1 MNKRNSASIL
11 DGRDR
16 ASIRPTPFRI
26 AKCGRRTTMG
36 IDDGFAFDLDAGRR
50 TVAFLASSRDPDNRL
65 VDLAVVAAVCSDDGT
80 LVDHLGELLVS
91 LPPDACLNTMGSEA
105 PWRRTLD
112 QALQIVDVV
121 VAHDAWAQRQ
131 AVEAVHDGFAR
142 HDWGCSRHGIDW
154 RGLGFPSDHLADI
167 SGHVGLQPQGWRAI
181 DQCRLLLDV
190 LTRPDEI
197 GTKPQLAQLL
207 ASVDTENVRLFAG
220 DVPAAHMPA
229 LLRRGYRWSPG
240 QNGAPEGFFVDRA
253 RDAAQAERRFLAGLL
268 GRDEADL
275 LERQLPASERYR
287 LP

>member
-1 MNKRNSASIL
+1 MNKKNSASIL

-16 ASIRPTPFRI
+16 APIRPVPSRI
-26 AKCGRRTTMG
+26 AECGRRTTIG
-36 IDDGFAFDLDAGRR
+36 LNDGFALDPRASRR
-50 TVAFLASSRDPDNRL
+50 TVAFLASRRDQNNRV

-80 LVDHLGELLVS
+80 LVDHLGELLVG
-91 LPPDACLNTMGSEA
+91 LPSDACPRALDSDA
-105 PWRRTLD
+105 PWSRTLD
-112 QALQIVDVV
+112 RALQIVDVV
-121 VAHDAWAQRQ
+121 VAHDAWVQRQ

-142 HDWGCSRHGIDW
+142 RDWGCSRDGVDW

-167 SGHVGLQPQGWRAI
+167 NGRLGLQPQGRRAI
-181 DQCRLLLDV
+181 DQCRSLLAV

-197 GTKPQLAQLL
+197 GTRPQLAQLL
-207 ASVDTENVRLFAG
+207 DSVNTESVRLFAG
-220 DVPAAHMPA
+220 DMPAAHMPT

-240 QNGAPEGFFVDRA
+240 QDGAPEGFFVDCSS
-253 RDAAQAERRFLAGLL
+253 DVAQVERRFLAELL